1 MAQIRNEIYDENGL
15 IKVQYI
21 EVEETATE
29 DLITQKEKELLEI
42 YEQIQNLKNGKTNN

>member
-15 IKVQYI
+15 IEVQYI
-21 EVEETATE
+21 EVEETPTE

>member
-1 MAQIRNEIYDENGL
+1 MAKIRNEIYDENGL
-15 IKVQYI
+15 IEVQYI
-21 EVEETATE
+21 EVEETVTE